1 MRGTKL
7 ISVRI
12 DEDFLAKID
21 AYCDRSD
28 YRKRSDVINAAVRLL
43 ATAGDDKFIAKVCT
57 YWPQYGDV
65 IDKLELE
72 YHREHK

>member
-1 MRGTKL
+1 MSATRL

-21 AYCDRSD
+21 AYCDRTV

-43 ATAGDDKFIAKVCT
+43 AAAGDDKFITKACQ
-57 YWPQYGDV
+57 YWPQFGDV

>member
-12 DEDFLAKID
+12 DEDFLKKID
-21 AYCDRSD
+21 DYCDRSD

-43 ATAGDDKFIAKVCT
+43 ATAGDDKFITKVCK